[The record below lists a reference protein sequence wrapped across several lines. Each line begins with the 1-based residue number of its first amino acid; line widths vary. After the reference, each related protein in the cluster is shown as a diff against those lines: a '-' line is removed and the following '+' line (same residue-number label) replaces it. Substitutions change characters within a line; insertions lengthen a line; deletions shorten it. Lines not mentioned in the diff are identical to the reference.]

1 MLDIQFTLSEL
12 SRIKL
17 PSLHNLH
24 RRIVEDDYDE

>member
-17 PSLHNLH
+17 PYLHLH
-24 RRIVEDDYDE
+24 RRIVEDN